1 MPAPAMTTTLRCF
14 RRVLTSRSIC
24 DCCSSCDK
32 GESGVRSSSRET
44 RSLGTLG
51 VAIRRRLLAGGLS
64 WRLSSSHGGG
74 EGKKPGGA
82 MGEDGGEL
90 SSEAS
95 EKSSSMAIYGNRGR
109 CRCRRGGGVVV
120 VVVVVA
126 GVGVRLGQREKWT
139 TIKETTSKI
148 QSWRRT
154 GYKGNQNISKIMKKE
169 MSRSE

>member
-1 MPAPAMTTTLRCF
+1 
-14 RRVLTSRSIC
+14 
-24 DCCSSCDK
+24 
-32 GESGVRSSSRET
+32 
-44 RSLGTLG
+44 
-51 VAIRRRLLAGGLS
+51 
-64 WRLSSSHGGG
+64 
-74 EGKKPGGA
+74 

-139 TIKETTSKI
+139 TIKESTSKI